1 MFCLG
6 VHQFSPLSLILSST
20 KLARARESNKSRL
33 SSACYPIQ
41 CTMVNSTNIPNNT
54 TIFDNHIHRRSANY
68 ELPIW
73 SFDYIQSLSSSQY
86 KGETCTSRLN
96 ELEANVK
103 EILLVEMKFNSLAQ
117 LELIDAL
124 QRLGLSYRFE
134 TEINTILNKNYSNN
148 VINNPNY
155 NLYATALEFRL
166 LRQHG
171 YDVSQEIFNVF
182 KDEIT
187 SKFKAR
193 RSSKDIIGVLALYEA
208 SFYGKKGESILEEAR
223 VSSTKCLEN
232 YAATMTMEQ
241 SNPSLLV
248 NDYDDDN
255 NMLLLVNHVLE
266 LPLHWR
272 ITRSEAR
279 WFIDLYEKNHN
290 MNSTLL
296 EFAKLD
302 YNMVQSI
309 YQEDLK
315 HLSRWWSHT
324 KLGEKMDFFRVRI
337 MECFLWTVGVTCE
350 PEQSYYRRMSGRLYV
365 LITTIDDIYDV
376 YGTLEELELFT
387 NAVERWDV
395 KAMDD
400 LPEYMRMP
408 FFLLHNT
415 INEMAF
421 DVLGDQNFLNIK
433 FLKKTWADFCKHQ
446 LQEAKWFHSGYK
458 PTFEEY
464 INNAWISVS
473 GPIILIDA
481 YFSLTNPVTEDAINI
496 LELGYPPIFYHASM
510 ILRLTDDLGTSP
522 DEMKRGDI
530 PKSIQ
535 CYMNDTGVSE
545 DEARDHMKFL
555 ISELWKEI
563 NNEDENMDSPFSKQF
578 LQNCKNLA
586 RISQFIYQYGDGH
599 ASQDSLSKQRISELI
614 INHIPS

>member
-6 VHQFSPLSLILSST
+6 VHQFSPLSLILNTT
-20 KLARARESNKSRL
+20 KLARASTL

-41 CTMVNSTNIPNNT
+41 CTMVNSTNITNNT

-68 ELPIW
+68 EPPIW

-103 EILLVEMKFNSLAQ
+103 EILLVEMKSNSLAQ
-117 LELIDAL
+117 LEFIDAL

-134 TEINTILNKNYSNN
+134 TEINTILNEKYSGN
-148 VINNPNY
+148 IIDNPNY

-166 LRQHG
+166 LRHHG

-193 RSSKDIIGVLALYEA
+193 TSGEDIIGVLALYEA
-208 SFYGKKGESILEEAR
+208 SFYGKKSESILEEAR
-223 VSSTKCLEN
+223 VSSIECLEN
-232 YAATMTMEQ
+232 YVATMTMER
-241 SNPSLLV
+241 NKPSLLV

-255 NMLLLVNHVLE
+255 NMLLLVNHALE
-266 LPLHWR
+266 LPLYWR

-315 HLSRWWSHT
+315 HLSRW
-324 KLGEKMDFFRVRI
+324 
-337 MECFLWTVGVTCE
+337 
-350 PEQSYYRRMSGRLYV
+350 
-365 LITTIDDIYDV
+365 
-376 YGTLEELELFT
+376 
-387 NAVERWDV
+387 DV

-421 DVLGDQNFLNIK
+421 DVLGHQNFLNVK
-433 FLKKTWADFCKHQ
+433 FLKRTWVDFCKHQ

-473 GPIILIDA
+473 GPIILMDA
-481 YFSLTNPVTEDAINI
+481 YFSLTNPVTKDAINL
-496 LELGYPPIFYHASM
+496 LELGYPPIIYHASM
-510 ILRLTDDLGTSP
+510 ILRLTDDLGTSN